1 MWALCAGLLGIRGL
15 LAAAEAALYGT
26 SDIKARE
33 LLLVHKRRGPRLLR
47 LKTER
52 EATTASIRF
61 GMVLCGFT
69 AASIATLVPP
79 RLLHTS
85 LHALADSPFLAW
97 LIPVS
102 GALLVALVASIIDVS
117 FRAWASS
124 KPEVWALSLSSLAL
138 VLVRVLYPLMRAM
151 VAVL

>member
-52 EATTASIRF
+52 EATSTIF
-61 GMVLCGFT
+61 
-69 AASIATLVPP
+69 
-79 RLLHTS
+79 
-85 LHALADSPFLAW
+85 FLAR
-97 LIPVS
+97 LTATVRRRGS
-102 GALLVALVASIIDVS
+102 YRKSLEAS
-117 FRAWASS
+117 
-124 KPEVWALSLSSLAL
+124 K
-138 VLVRVLYPLMRAM
+138 
-151 VAVL
+151 